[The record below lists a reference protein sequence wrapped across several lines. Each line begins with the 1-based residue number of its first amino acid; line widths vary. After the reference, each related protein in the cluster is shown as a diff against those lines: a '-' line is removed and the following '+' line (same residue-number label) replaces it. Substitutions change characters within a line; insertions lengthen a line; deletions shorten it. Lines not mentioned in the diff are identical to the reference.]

1 MKTIYKN
8 SLIACTVAMTA
19 VTFTACDEVGEND
32 RYILGEAIKVERGV
46 LLEDF
51 TGQNCINCPEAH
63 KVIEQ
68 LEEQYGED
76 KFIAVSIHCGGFG
89 ISTSRTNFET
99 GRIGLMTEEGNAIM
113 EAYGIQSFP
122 MGVINMGNP
131 MVYDLWPTAV
141 REGLQKETD
150 VNIDLNVEYTPHEG
164 GQIGTITVSYTHL
177 TLPTTSRV

>member
-89 ISTSRTNFET
+89 IDIKDKFRNRSHRSH
-99 GRIGLMTEEGNAIM
+99 
-113 EAYGIQSFP
+113 
-122 MGVINMGNP
+122 
-131 MVYDLWPTAV
+131 D
-141 REGLQKETD
+141 
-150 VNIDLNVEYTPHEG
+150 
-164 GQIGTITVSYTHL
+164 
-177 TLPTTSRV
+177 